1 MNEVVNK
8 ISLAGDQFMPEMYL
22 RQPGFTHS
30 TCGPFTKNK
39 EKLQKFK
46 ELLNL
51 KQTIDKACF
60 QHDIACGDFKDL
72 PEKQLLIKY
81 YIIKHLILLKIRNMM
96 DMKEVLLQWFINLWI
111 RSLQVVLLHKF
122 SQRPQLSAMLDT
134 QDKFVI
140 ENKIMG
146 ICN

>member
-60 QHDIACGDFKDL
+60 QHDIACEDFKDL
-72 PEKQLLIKY
+72 PEKRLLIKY
-81 YIIKHLILLKIRNMM
+81 YIIKHLILLKIQNMM
-96 DMKEVLLQWFINLWI
+96 DIKEVLLQWFINLWI
-111 RSLQVVLLHKF
+111 RSL
-122 SQRPQLSAMLDT
+122 
-134 QDKFVI
+134 
-140 ENKIMG
+140 
-146 ICN
+146 

>member
-60 QHDIACGDFKDL
+60 QHDITCGVFKDL
-72 PEKQLLIKY
+72 PEKRLLIKY
-81 YIIKHLILLKIRNMM
+81 YIKHLILLKIRNLM
-96 DMKEVLLQWFINLWI
+96 DIKEVLLHWFINLWL
-111 RSLQVVLLHKF
+111 RSFQVVLLHKF

-134 QDKFVI
+134 QDKFAI

>member
-60 QHDIACGDFKDL
+60 QHDTACGDFKDL
-72 PEKQLLIKY
+72 PEKRLLIKY
-81 YIIKHLILLKIRNMM
+81 YIIKHLILLKIQNMM
-96 DMKEVLLQWFINLWI
+96 DIKEVLLQWFINLWI
-111 RSLQVVLLHKF
+111 RSL
-122 SQRPQLSAMLDT
+122 
-134 QDKFVI
+134 
-140 ENKIMG
+140 
-146 ICN
+146 

>member
-60 QHDIACGDFKDL
+60 QPDITCGVFKDL
-72 PEKQLLIKY
+72 PEKRLLIKY
-81 YIIKHLILLKIRNMM
+81 YIKHLILLKIRNLM
-96 DMKEVLLQWFINLWI
+96 DIKEVLLQWFINLWI

-134 QDKFVI
+134 QDKFAI

>member
-22 RQPGFTHS
+22 QQPGFTHS
-30 TCGPFTKNK
+30 TCGSFTKNK

-60 QHDIACGDFKDL
+60 QHDIACGVFKDL
-72 PEKQLLIKY
+72 PEKRLLIKY
-81 YIIKHLILLKIRNMM
+81 YIKHLILLKIRNLM
-96 DMKEVLLQWFINLWI
+96 DIKEVLLHWFINLWL
-111 RSLQVVLLHKF
+111 RSFQVVLLHKF

-134 QDKFVI
+134 QDKFAI